1 MYKALVVDDEQMIR
15 NGIRKMVPWNQI
27 GIDRVFTASSGNEA
41 LSIIQKEKPDIML
54 TDICMAEMDGLT
66 LIEHVNR
73 INPDIRIIVLTGY
86 DNFEFAQRC
95 CRMIVQDFILK
106 PVDEIYLTNAIKK
119 QVMALDEDRKHL
131 QNQKMMSRIQGIA
144 EQVKIDKSMRAL
156 LHNRLRAQ
164 DLYSFYKEYHYNKD
178 QTMQVAIV
186 LPIIKNNA
194 KWDGHDD
201 LLNISVKNMCIE
213 RFDYLKEGITFQD
226 DDGRIIIVI
235 FISSRFDDPVERVER
250 LKSLMKN
257 ELDVDPKVILGSP
270 VKGFAEMRTS
280 YNDALHLLKNVDKMY
295 KMDII
300 QPYGTEQRLSVFNEI
315 FHKLN
320 KKMNSYI
327 DVPDEIMNTY
337 ADFEEATRTY
347 KLSNSQVRRYCL
359 NLGSSIYL
367 SYLEATDKNMDN
379 RLTSLLNSLLN
390 SKVED
395 ALKITKDFI
404 EKLIRH
410 DDENIHELVAAAKR
424 YIKENLSGNLSV
436 SSIAERLYVT
446 PNYFSKL
453 FKKETGEGCNDY
465 IIRKRMSKAKS
476 LLETTNIRTGKI
488 AIMVGYCDINYFS
501 LAFKKYTGM
510 SPTEYRKRYRQMQKS
525 I

>member
-226 DDGRIIIVI
+226 DDGRII
-235 FISSRFDDPVERVER
+235 
-250 LKSLMKN
+250 
-257 ELDVDPKVILGSP
+257 
-270 VKGFAEMRTS
+270 S
-280 YNDALHLLKNVDKMY
+280 YFY
-295 KMDII
+295 
-300 QPYGTEQRLSVFNEI
+300 QQ
-315 FHKLN
+315 
-320 KKMNSYI
+320 
-327 DVPDEIMNTY
+327 
-337 ADFEEATRTY
+337 
-347 KLSNSQVRRYCL
+347 
-359 NLGSSIYL
+359 
-367 SYLEATDKNMDN
+367 
-379 RLTSLLNSLLN
+379 
-390 SKVED
+390 
-395 ALKITKDFI
+395 
-404 EKLIRH
+404 
-410 DDENIHELVAAAKR
+410 
-424 YIKENLSGNLSV
+424 
-436 SSIAERLYVT
+436 
-446 PNYFSKL
+446 
-453 FKKETGEGCNDY
+453 
-465 IIRKRMSKAKS
+465 
-476 LLETTNIRTGKI
+476 
-488 AIMVGYCDINYFS
+488 
-501 LAFKKYTGM
+501 
-510 SPTEYRKRYRQMQKS
+510 
-525 I
+525 